1 MVKRLLPFLIIILVA
16 VPVALFFWLYR
27 DKEVNLYETAAID
40 VIPEDAY
47 WIIESHSVPEL
58 LKGLAESDPLYPTLQ
73 LFAGAQPYLQAL
85 ETIDSLLT
93 SGPRY
98 AQAWAHNPAVI
109 SMHQVGKS
117 AYQVLMVIE
126 KKGTL
131 GVTTLGDFF
140 SALCGRPGTWSQR
153 TYNNQV
159 IHRISFGVDALI
171 QGVSLAETDNL
182 LIVSPSP
189 VLLENAVR
197 QQAIG
202 KGFAGTETYRKL
214 SATRSAEAAADI
226 YLNLKMLP
234 RWLGS
239 MMNPTVKRNMEMFN
253 RYGDWAVLDLN
264 LRNDALWLAGFA
276 LEGDTLNSY
285 LNIFSKQLPLKLEAE
300 QYLPSNT
307 AAFFSIGIEKPE
319 QYFSDLED
327 YLAGGEQGRKR
338 QNAIGQAVE
347 VTRED
352 VVKSLTT
359 LGFKELTIGYLTG
372 SANDSVKPMVLISTA
387 NRNQTLD
394 KLLGWLD
401 GAEGVHAKQRSQR
414 KIFRI
419 DPEHEYAIY
428 PMPFDNLP
436 EILGGGLFS
445 TVKGKYFSFLEN
457 ELVLC
462 DNLQALEDAIHFHAV
477 GRTLATDPFYLSVSD
492 LISTR
497 SNATFYAVPHK
508 ARPLLGHILNQKTI
522 SSLAT
527 EEDFLLKTGAVCL
540 QFHSSDG
547 MFLHNLFARF
557 TGMEL
562 SKPQT
567 LWESRLDA
575 PVLGKPAIVKNH
587 STKAAEILVQDQLYN
602 LYLITASGRILWK
615 KAIGEQINSD
625 IFQIDLM
632 KNGRLQY
639 LFSTPSAIHLLDR
652 TAAYLPKFPKALKS
666 EATAGLSLVDFDGN
680 RDYRIFI
687 PTTDKNLICFDKGM
701 QPVKG
706 WEFKGTEGEVSHPV
720 QHYKIQNK
728 DYLVF
733 NDDTR
738 LYILDRKGS
747 VKVNFDK
754 SVIISSNNPPAYDES
769 SAGKGGRF
777 LLSDADGVVYSFSLD
792 GSTDQKVLEKFGP
805 EHYFNYED
813 MNMDGLKEYVFFE
826 KNHLEVFN
834 QSGEKIISKR
844 FDGQLSNAPEFHVF
858 GPNLKRLGLVFKS
871 KTDIFLIH
879 PDGTIADGFPLRG
892 STPFTIGSLGI
903 QPDFKNL
910 LTGSSEPYLFNY
922 AVK

>member
-16 VPVALFFWLYR
+16 LPAGLFFWLYR
-27 DKEVNLYETAAID
+27 DKEVQLYETAAID

-58 LKGLAESDPLYPTLQ
+58 LKGLAEADPLYPTLQ
-73 LFAGAQPYLQAL
+73 LFAGAEPYLSAL
-85 ETIDSLLT
+85 RKIDTLLT
-93 SGPRY
+93 TGSKY
-98 AQAWAHNPAVI
+98 AQAWSGNPAVI
-109 SMHQVGKS
+109 SMHQVGRS

-131 GVTTLGDFF
+131 GASGLGDFF
-140 SALCGRPGTWSQR
+140 SALCGRAGTWSER
-153 TYNNQV
+153 TYNNQT

-171 QGVSLAETDNL
+171 PGVSLAETDNL

-197 QQAIG
+197 QQALG
-202 KGFAGTETYRKL
+202 RGFAGTKTYQKL
-214 SATRSAEAAADI
+214 SSTRSENAVADI
-226 YLNLKMLP
+226 YLNLKLLP

-239 MMNPTVKRNMEMFN
+239 MMNPVVKRNMEKFN

-276 LEGDTLNSY
+276 LQGDTLNSY
-285 LNIFSKQLPLKLEAE
+285 LNVFSRQQPLKLEAE

-307 AAFFSIGIEKPE
+307 AAFFSIGIEKPQ
-319 QYFSDLED
+319 QYFGDLED

-338 QNAIGQAVE
+338 QSAIDQAAGM
-347 VTRED
+347 
-352 VVKSLTT
+352 VKENIIKAWSD
-359 LGFKELTIGYLTG
+359 LGVKELTIGYLTG
-372 SANDSVKPMVLISTA
+372 SANDSIWPMILVGTA

-401 GAEGVHAKQRSQR
+401 GLEGANANKRSQR
-414 KIFRI
+414 KVYRI
-419 DPEHEYAIY
+419 DTEHEYAIY
-428 PMPFDNLP
+428 PMPYDHLP
-436 EILGGGLFS
+436 EILGGGIFS
-445 TVKGKYFSFLEN
+445 TVKGRYFSFLDN
-457 ELVLC
+457 VLLIG
-462 DNLQALEDAIHFHAV
+462 DNLQSLEDAIHFHAV
-477 GRTLATDPFYLSVSD
+477 GRTLGSDPFYLSVSD

-508 ARPLLGHILNQKTI
+508 TRPLLGHILNPKTI

-540 QFHSSDG
+540 QFHNRDG

-557 TGMEL
+557 TGLEL
-562 SKPQT
+562 NKPQT

-575 PVLGKPAIVKNH
+575 PVLGKPFIVKNH
-587 STKAAEILVQDQLYN
+587 STKAAEVMVQDQQFN
-602 LYLITASGRILWK
+602 LYLITAAGRILWK
-615 KAIGEQINSD
+615 KPVGEPVNSE

-639 LFSTPSAIHLLDR
+639 LFSTPTAVHLLDR
-652 TAAYLPKFPKALKS
+652 TGAYLPKYPKALKS
-666 EATAGLSLVDFDGN
+666 ESTAGVSVVDFDGN

-687 PTTDKNLICFDKGM
+687 PTADKNVNCFDKNGL
-701 QPVKG
+701 PVKN
-706 WEFKGTEGEVSHPV
+706 WDFKGSGGPVTHPV

-733 NDDTR
+733 NDDTQ

-747 VKVNFDK
+747 VKVRFEK
-754 SVIISSNNPPAYDES
+754 PVIVSSNNQPVYDES
-769 SAGKGGRF
+769 ASGKGARF
-777 LLSDADGVVYSFSLD
+777 LLTDADGVIYSFRLD
-792 GSTDQKVLEKFGP
+792 GSVEQTSFEKFGP
-805 EHYFNYED
+805 GHYFTYED
-813 MNMDGLKEYVFFE
+813 MNLDGLMEYVFFE
-826 KNHLEVFN
+826 KNHLEVFG
-834 QSGEKIISKR
+834 QTGEKILSNK
-844 FDGQLSNAPEFHVF
+844 FEGQLTIPPQFYSM
-858 GPNLKRLGLVFKS
+858 GPDMKRLGLVFREKN
-871 KTDIFLIH
+871 DIFLLN
-879 PDGTIADGFPLRG
+879 PDGSVAEGFPLRG

-903 QPDFKNL
+903 HPDFRNL